1 MKTKFATLFFSCT
14 AVLLWMVPG
23 QSWADETHAA
33 VAANFIKPMKEVV
46 ARFEEK
52 TGHKVTLSFGST
64 GKLYAQ
70 IRNGAPFDLFL
81 SADSTTPAKLEQEG
95 LGVAGSRFTYAT
107 GRLALWSPKEGY
119 VDQGGEVLKKG
130 DFRHVAIANPKTAP
144 YGVAARQVL
153 EGMGLWAGIGP
164 RIVQGENIAQT
175 HQFVASGNA
184 ELGFIA
190 LSQAKDAADAGGS
203 LWVVPQALY
212 SPIEQD
218 AILLQHG
225 KDNSAARKLL
235 AYLKGDE
242 ARAVIKAYGYDLK

>member
-1 MKTKFATLFFSCT
+1 MKTKFAALFFGC
-14 AVLLWMVPG
+14 AAALLWAVPG
-23 QSWADETHAA
+23 QSRAGEANAA
-33 VAANFIKPMKEVV
+33 VAANFVKPMKEI
-46 ARFEEK
+46 ASRFEER
-52 TGHKVTLSFGST
+52 TGHKITLSFGST

-81 SADSTTPAKLEQEG
+81 SADSATPARLEKEG
-95 LGVAGSRFTYAT
+95 AGVAGSRFTYAS
-107 GRLALWSPKEGY
+107 GRLALWSPRDGY

-130 DFRHVAIANPKTAP
+130 DFRHIAIANPKTAP
-144 YGVAARQVL
+144 YGAAARQLL
-153 EGMGLWAGIGP
+153 EGMGLWAAIGP
-164 RIVQGENIAQT
+164 RVVQGENIAQT

-190 LSQAKDAADAGGS
+190 LSQTKDAVGAGGS

-225 KDNSAARKLL
+225 KDNAAARELL
-235 AYLKGDE
+235 AFLKGDE
-242 ARAVIKAYGYDLK
+242 ARAVIEAYGYDLK

>member
-1 MKTKFATLFFSCT
+1 MKTKFAALFFSCV
-14 AVLLWMVPG
+14 AVLLWVVPG
-23 QSWADETHAA
+23 QSWAGAANAA
-33 VAANFIKPMKEVV
+33 VAANFVKPMREIA

-52 TGHKVTLSFGST
+52 TGHKVTLSSGST

-81 SADSTTPAKLEQEG
+81 SADSATPARLEQEG
-95 LGVAGSRFTYAT
+95 PGVADSRFTYAT
-107 GRLALWSPKEGY
+107 GRLALWSPQDGY
-119 VDQGGEVLKKG
+119 VDQGGEVLTKG
-130 DFRHVAIANPKTAP
+130 DFRHIAIANPKTAP

-190 LSQAKDAADAGGS
+190 LSQTKDAAGAGGS
-203 LWVVPQALY
+203 LWVVPQELH

-218 AILLQHG
+218 AILLQYG
-225 KDNSAARKLL
+225 KDNAAARELL
-235 AYLKGDE
+235 VFLKGDA
-242 ARAVIKAYGYDLK
+242 ARAVIQAYGYDLK

>member
-1 MKTKFATLFFSCT
+1 MKTKSVALFCSCV
-14 AVLLWMVPG
+14 AALLWAAPG
-23 QSWADETHAA
+23 QSWAGEANAA
-33 VAANFIKPMKEVV
+33 VAANFIKPMKEIA

-81 SADSTTPAKLEQEG
+81 SADSATPARLEQEG
-95 LGVAGSRFTYAT
+95 QGVAGSRFTYAT

-130 DFRHVAIANPKTAP
+130 EFRHVAIGNPKTAP

-190 LSQAKDAADAGGS
+190 LSQTKDAASAGGS
-203 LWVVPQALY
+203 LWIVPQELY

-225 KDNSAARKLL
+225 KDNAAARELL
-235 AYLKGDE
+235 AFLKGDA